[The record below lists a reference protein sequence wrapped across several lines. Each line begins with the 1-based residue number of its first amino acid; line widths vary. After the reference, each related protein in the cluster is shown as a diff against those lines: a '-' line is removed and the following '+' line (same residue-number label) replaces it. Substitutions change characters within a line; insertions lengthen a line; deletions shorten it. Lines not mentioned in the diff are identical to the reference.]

1 VRAQEQGRRRRL
13 RVHSSVFLIVV
24 AGVLCLAAIRMWGP
38 IATERRQQREL
49 VKLRTEKAAL
59 QTEHKRL
66 EESRRNLASEEGL
79 EAAARARGYV
89 KEGDRLLKF
98 VPGKEDGKPP
108 AAAAEPPTK
117 TK

>member
-1 VRAQEQGRRRRL
+1 L

-24 AGVLCLAAIRMWGP
+24 AGVFCLAAIRLWGP
-38 IATERRQQREL
+38 IATGRRQQREL
-49 VKLRTEKAAL
+49 VKLRAEKATL
-59 QTEHKRL
+59 QAEHRRL

-98 VPGKEDGKPP
+98 VPEKEEGKPP
-108 AAAAEPPTK
+108 TAAATQRAK

>member
-24 AGVLCLAAIRMWGP
+24 AGVFCLAAIRLWGP
-38 IATERRQQREL
+38 IATGRRQQREL
-49 VKLRTEKAAL
+49 VKLRAEKATL
-59 QTEHKRL
+59 QAEHRRL

-98 VPGKEDGKPP
+98 VPGKGKGKPP
-108 AAAAEPPTK
+108 AATPPEPAEK
-117 TK
+117 R